1 MTHTEIAIILTAVII
16 PLGLSFYVIIKANK
30 GIDKP
35 IQKQAAIIIGVI
47 QGVLNLSRAL
57 LYIDKISSW
66 QIAYYLFVILSIGT
80 IILVALLNKISR
92 QLIKKHYEKT

>member
-1 MTHTEIAIILTAVII
+1 MKHTEIAIILTAIII
-16 PLGLSFYVIIKANK
+16 PIGLSIYVIIKAQK

-35 IQKQAAIIIGVI
+35 TQKQAAIIIGII

-57 LYIDKISSW
+57 LYMDKINSW
-66 QIAYYLFVILSIGT
+66 KISDYLFVILSVGT